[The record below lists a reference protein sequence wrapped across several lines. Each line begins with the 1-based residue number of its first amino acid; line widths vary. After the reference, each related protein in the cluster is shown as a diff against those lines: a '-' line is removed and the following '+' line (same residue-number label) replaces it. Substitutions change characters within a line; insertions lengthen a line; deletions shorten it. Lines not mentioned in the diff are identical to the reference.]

1 MIPISVTRR
10 TCIRKK
16 FDYSCGYARRQA
28 EHQKSERA
36 IWGAAKR
43 GRKTTMSKNAM
54 NVMREHGAYP
64 LDDTLNNDSL
74 LEDMTEVDHGIST
87 PTVYIDNRGI
97 HLVWYQ
103 IKKNANGEQEW
114 HDGRL
119 ELEAHIVDIDKTLAG
134 KLDYIGEAPDFNEPT
149 GNGKTITDDVKPDVN
164 DSSFLITGYADNGDT
179 YINSILV
186 ANGDDNYHML
196 KDRWIS
202 KQRAAMTHLMAAAVA
217 FDLDD
222 TGIMN
227 YDNDA
232 ILQVVKELVK

>member
-1 MIPISVTRR
+1 M
-10 TCIRKK
+10 
-16 FDYSCGYARRQA
+16 D
-28 EHQKSERA
+28 
-36 IWGAAKR
+36 
-43 GRKTTMSKNAM
+43 
-54 NVMREHGAYP
+54 VMHEHGAYP

-87 PTVYIDNRGI
+87 PTVYVDNRGI

-103 IKKNANGEQEW
+103 IKKNAKGEQEW
-114 HDGRL
+114 HGGKL
-119 ELEAHIVDIDKTLAG
+119 ELEAHIIDIDRALAV
-134 KLDYIGEAPDFNEPT
+134 KLDYFGDAPDFNEPME
-149 GNGKTITDDVKPDVN
+149 NENPIPDDVKPDVN

-202 KQRAAMTHLMAAAVA
+202 KRNAAMTHLMAAAVA

-232 ILQVVKELVK
+232 ILQVVKDLAK